1 MEQCK
6 YLSLHEDEC
15 SVQHVGKVKELLG
28 FFSGWG
34 YGQARCRIFH
44 ELVKCRDCLSELSLL
59 RGHLIRAASIGGH
72 VNLLRSV
79 FRSIKKS
86 LNEIPVTIGEHV
98 VRHGLAQN
106 GSNNFPTSKPSP
118 LWIACERG
126 KTKYLRQLTENKS
139 VTDERA
145 PDGTTAMAVA
155 IASKSAEMTR
165 LLLER
170 KVEPIEDNIFLAKEL
185 LIVDSTSRDEGTRQ
199 MQFSIKEA
207 LLSLGI
213 PTVHSGIQYQDT
225 VDSE

>member
-6 YLSLHEDEC
+6 YLSLHEDKC
-15 SVQHVGKVKELLG
+15 TVQHVGKVKELLG

-34 YGQARCRIFH
+34 YEQARCRIFH

-86 LNEIPVTIGEHV
+86 VNEIPDIIGEHV
-98 VRHGLAQN
+98 VSHGLAQN
-106 GSNNFPTSKPSP
+106 GSTNLPTSKPSP

-126 KTKYLRQLTENKS
+126 KPKYLRHLIENKS

-155 IASKSAEMTR
+155 IANKSAEITR

-170 KVEPIEDNIFLAKEL
+170 QVEPMEDNIFLAKEM
-185 LIVDSTSRDEGTRQ
+185 LIVDCASRDEETRH
-199 MQFSIKEA
+199 MQLSIKEA

-213 PTVHSGIQYQDT
+213 PIVHSGIHFQDT